1 MTRNDAFINA
11 HAKAYEGLPDGVV
24 FNLFVFNLWE
34 SNVDLQ
40 SENTPELAKALGVEF
55 DKDDESNVEIALHN
69 RAMAIFRE
77 LLNHVDEDDE
87 EEVYT
92 FTE

>member
-1 MTRNDAFINA
+1 MTRNDAFIEA
-11 HAKAYEGLPDGVV
+11 HAKAYEGLPDGV
-24 FNLFVFNLWE
+24 VFNLWE

-55 DKDDESNVEIALHN
+55 IEDDESSVEIALHN

-77 LLNHVDEDDE
+77 LLSRVDEDDDDE
-87 EEVYT
+87 LYT
-92 FTE
+92 FSE